1 MPKTDFVKVRDM
13 EFVIQMQLFKNV
25 IGNYATLLELT
36 PAEVAGQAADGDY
49 FNYVLECQQ
58 SIQNSALGMTALK
71 KAIRAGGAPAVPG
84 EPGAPRAPVFPTYPA
99 AVPVVATGVE
109 GRFRALVKKIKLHP
123 RYTLTIGN
131 HLGIESPQHTA
142 PDLNTVQPVIS
153 LELSGNHVH
162 VRWGWGG
169 HSVYLDMI
177 ELEVDRG
184 DGQGFGLL
192 NFDTTPGYTDP
203 APLPVALT
211 KWKYRAIYRVGDNRV
226 GLWSNEASITV
237 GG

>member
-1 MPKTDFVKVRDM
+1 MAKTDFVKVRDM
-13 EFVIQMQLFKNV
+13 DFITQMLLFKNI
-25 IGNYATLLELT
+25 IGNYAALLELT
-36 PAEVAGQAADGDY
+36 PAEVAAQAVDGDY
-49 FNYVLECQQ
+49 FNYIFECQQ
-58 SIQNSALGMTALK
+58 SIQSSSLAMTALK
-71 KAIRAGGAPAVPG
+71 KTIRAGRTPPVPG
-84 EPGAPRAPVFPTYPA
+84 VPGAASGPVFPAYPA
-99 AVPVVATGVE
+99 AVPVAAAGVE

-123 RYTLTIGN
+123 RYTLTIGE
-131 HLGIESPQHTA
+131 HLGIESPDHTA
-142 PDLNTVQPVIS
+142 PDLNTVQPVIR
-153 LELSGNHVH
+153 LALSGNHVH

-203 APLPVALT
+203 AAMPAALT
-211 KWKYRAIYRVGDNRV
+211 KWKYRAIYRVGDHRV